1 MELAGLSTDQAPPI
15 SAPVR
20 FFLTA
25 PIFAIFAGILILLSD
40 SSILVSRFSI
50 DSIVITHVIAIGFFG
65 FVMIGAIM
73 QMLPVLAGVKIYKV
87 ETIAF
92 YAHILLVLGVLC
104 MVCGFYFSISFLNLA
119 ALVCLVAGFLI
130 VIIPMLIALRKV
142 NNLSPTVKAIN
153 ASLKFSVVIVLLGA
167 YLLFGYAS
175 DTVSSVHIIIANI
188 HSVWAVFGFVGL
200 LIIGVAFQVIPMFYV
215 APRFKSFCK
224 KRIVLIITSGLFV
237 WAILNIFLP
246 EYTYIAKTWIS
257 LFFFAFATA
266 VWVKLNNRRRPISD
280 VTVWYWRF
288 ASISMSVGFFAWL
301 FNTYADDSYTVIISI
316 IIGGGFIFSIMIGML
331 YKIVPFLVWFH
342 LNAKGYMNIPTMN
355 EMTNKKIATMQFVL
369 YILSLVGFIVSYFYP
384 SVLVFSAL
392 SFIISMILLE
402 YNIAKAVLVYVRT
415 IKTKPDFDMSAFSM
429 KVE

>member
-1 MELAGLSTDQAPPI
+1 MELVGLSTDQAPPI

-25 PIFAIFAGILILLSD
+25 PLFAIFAGILILLSD
-40 SSILVSRFSI
+40 SSILISRFSI
-50 DSIVITHVIAIGFFG
+50 ESIVITHIITIGFFG
-65 FVMIGAIM
+65 FVMLGAMM

-92 YAHILLVLGVLC
+92 YSHIMLVIGIFF
-104 MVCGFYFSISFLNLA
+104 MIFGFYFSISFLNLFA
-119 ALVCLVAGFLI
+119 VVFLVLGFLI
-130 VIIPMLIALRKV
+130 AVIPMLIALRKV
-142 NNLSPTVKAIN
+142 NNTSPTVKAIN
-153 ASLKFSVVIVLLGA
+153 ASLKFSVVIVLLGG

-175 DTVSSVHIIIANI
+175 DTMSSVHMALANI
-188 HSVWAVFGFVGL
+188 HSVWAIFGFVGI

-224 KRIVLIITSGLFV
+224 KRIVLIISSGLLV
-237 WAILNIFLP
+237 WAILNIYFP
-246 EYTYIAKTWIS
+246 QYAYIAKTWIS
-257 LFFFAFATA
+257 LFFFAFASA

-280 VTVWYWRF
+280 VTVWYWRVS
-288 ASISMSVGFFAWL
+288 SIFMCIGFFAWA
-301 FNTYADDSYTVIISI
+301 FNTYLDDSYTVIISI

-355 EMTNKKIATMQFVL
+355 EMTNKKIAITQFIL

-384 SVLVFSAL
+384 SILVYSAVT
-392 SFIISMILLE
+392 FISSMILLQ
-402 YNIAKAVLVYVRT
+402 YNIVKSILIYVKT
-415 IKTKPDFDMSAFSM
+415 IKTKPDFDISM
-429 KVE
+429 FNMKIE